1 MKKHIIFD
9 NYDIYNDDAMKEQKE
24 ILMDSGYTEDEVTD
38 DMIYNALNDD
48 NSFWFDSVIQEL
60 RNIGNGNTIIAI
72 ADIGRWNGRFSGY
85 KEYSS
90 LEEIAYTDCDY
101 ETIYV
106 DGYGNLRKDES
117 HHDGNNHILYRYW
130 KNDITDEQRD
140 NFLDMLYNGT
150 ATSKDITRYTK
161 AIGKDIADYYG
172 WSSSKKV
179 A

>member
-1 MKKHIIFD
+1 MKKHIIYD

-24 ILMDSGYTEDEVTD
+24 ILMDSGFSEEEITD
-38 DMIYNALNDD
+38 DMVYNALNDD
-48 NSFWFDSVIQEL
+48 NSFWFDSVIQDL
-60 RNIGNGNTIIAI
+60 RHCSGGSVIAI

-90 LEEIAYTDCDY
+90 LDDIAYTDCDY
-101 ETIYV
+101 ECIYV

-130 KNDITDEQRD
+130 KDGVTDEQKD
-140 NFLDMLYNGT
+140 NFLDKLYYGH

-172 WSSSKKV
+172 WRTSKKV